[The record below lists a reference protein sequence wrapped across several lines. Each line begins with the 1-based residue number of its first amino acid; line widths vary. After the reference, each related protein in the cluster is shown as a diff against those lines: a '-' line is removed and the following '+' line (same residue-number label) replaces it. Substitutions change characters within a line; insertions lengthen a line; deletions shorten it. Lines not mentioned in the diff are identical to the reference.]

1 VPRVACDSNGPLV
14 LGVEMVRGDDWSEL
28 FWAAFQDSRSPMVLL
43 DDRRLAVE
51 VNGAFLK
58 LGGYAREDVIGKP
71 GHRFVVAGP
80 VLSAQEWAARLAV
93 GHFTG
98 ETELLCADGGTVLV
112 LWGAHAEVV
121 TGRRLV
127 LLVALST
134 SRWGR
139 HFRRSMPSARPP
151 GELSEREREVVRLV
165 ARGQTGSEIAE
176 ELHIAD
182 DTGRTHVRNAMAK
195 LGARS
200 RAHLVAK
207 ALGDGIVL

>member
-1 VPRVACDSNGPLV
+1 VACDSNGPLE
-14 LGVEMVRGDDWSEL
+14 LPGEMIQQAGWPEL
-28 FWAAFQDSRSPMVLL
+28 FWAAFKDSRSPMVLL
-43 DDRRLAVE
+43 DDRRLVVE

-58 LGGYAREDVIGKP
+58 LGGYAREDVIGQP

-80 VLSAQEWAARLAV
+80 VLSSQEWAARLAV

-98 ETELLCADGGTVLV
+98 ETELICADGATVLV
-112 LWGAHAEVV
+112 LWGAHTEVV

-127 LLVALST
+127 LLVALSS

-165 ARGQTGSEIAE
+165 AQGQTGSEIAE
-176 ELHIAD
+176 ELRIAD